1 VVLAARYVL
10 RLPGCHTLK
19 DKRARLRPL
28 VDRVRNRHVSVAEV
42 ACQDVHGRAE
52 LELAVA
58 APGPGRAEQIMDE
71 LDRVVWATADVE
83 VVATTRVWAEGLDDW
98 Q

>member
-28 VDRVRNRHVSVAEV
+28 VDRVRHRHVSVAEV
-42 ACQDVHGRAE
+42 ACQDVHDRAE

-58 APGPGRAEQIMDE
+58 APGPARAEELMDE
-71 LDRVVWATADVE
+71 LDRLVWSVADLE
-83 VVATTRVWAEGLDDW
+83 VVETTRAWVEGLD
-98 Q
+98 